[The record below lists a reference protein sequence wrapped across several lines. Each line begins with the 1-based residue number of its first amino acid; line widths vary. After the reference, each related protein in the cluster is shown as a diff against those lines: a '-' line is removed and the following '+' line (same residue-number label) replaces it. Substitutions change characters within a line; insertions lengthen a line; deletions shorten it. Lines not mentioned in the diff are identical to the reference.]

1 MYNTYN
7 MFYNVGGGKVY
18 EQWHKAQN
26 PEKKI
31 SIDQLHQKKKSSQW
45 KPKAKL
51 KVNDKWDTNCTQN
64 FPNIWKAPIDQQETD

>member
-1 MYNTYN
+1 MYNTYS

-31 SIDQLHQKKKSSQW
+31 SIDQLHQKKKIFPV
-45 KPKAKL
+45 KTKG
-51 KVNDKWDTNCTQN
+51 KVKS
-64 FPNIWKAPIDQQETD
+64 K